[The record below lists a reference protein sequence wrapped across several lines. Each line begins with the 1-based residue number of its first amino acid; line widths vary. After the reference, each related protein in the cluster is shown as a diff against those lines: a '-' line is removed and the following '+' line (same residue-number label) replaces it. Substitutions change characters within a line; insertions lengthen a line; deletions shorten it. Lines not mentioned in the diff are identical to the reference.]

1 MKYFLITVLL
11 ITVGGFFV
19 LGVIWE
25 EDNFNKLYEKKY
37 NKVYWN
43 IPMAI
48 TLIDLLITGILIG
61 ILLKN

>member
-1 MKYFLITVLL
+1 MKYFLIITLL
-11 ITVGGFFV
+11 IILGGFFI
-19 LGVIWE
+19 LGIIWE
-25 EDNFNKLYEKKY
+25 EDNFDKLYEKKY
-37 NKVYWN
+37 NKMYCN